1 MDTDDAAQEPMTN
14 VADLAATAALPTPQ
28 PLRTA
33 TFPYHPGDIILP
45 GYRLTKRL
53 GSGGFGE
60 VWRAEA
66 PGGMGVAIK
75 ILANLGRREG
85 GREYRALQ
93 TIKNIRHAHIVPLFG
108 VWLKANDGR
117 VLSETE
123 LHEAEKRILSVMPA
137 TAETRD
143 AVDEPGQ
150 SSLESLELIVAMGL
164 GDQTLFDRLRE
175 SQRAGSRG
183 LPPEELVPWMQ
194 QAALALDH
202 FNSSSRR
209 SSENATAVQ
218 HCDIKPQNMLLVGD
232 VVQVCDFGLARAQ
245 GEVRATSNTMAS
257 LAYAAPE
264 MVSPPYDPSPATDQ
278 YSLAISY
285 IELRTG
291 RLPYTELT
299 PITILRAK
307 LDGQLDLASLSPAET
322 SVLKRALQVD
332 PKKRWQSCAE
342 FVRELRGSVPRSH
355 DSRSLDSQPHS
366 PENARTPADN
376 PGSRASPDPAWAE
389 AKGAES
395 AASAPIIAPPR
406 AAGSAAVPTRT
417 KTGVVA
423 AVAAGSLALLAGAYT
438 AFGPRI
444 PPPTP
449 GSPSPPVSASADGT
463 SQPASSETTPAALLA
478 RAADLEQRGDFIAS
492 AQDYGAAL
500 ADHPDKLAAVLW
512 SLQTKASDAGRP
524 ADCVPLLERL
534 ENLYAASPAP
544 RVAGITRWDV
554 VNSLA
559 WYTATQPAADAA
571 AGRKA
576 RVLAEEALNLAGTDP
591 LMRAQ
596 SLDTLAASVAR
607 AGETAEALRRIDD
620 AIGLVQDPVQR
631 AEFEKRRERY
641 QRGLP
646 WNDP

>member
-1 MDTDDAAQEPMTN
+1 MDTDDAAKEPRTT
-14 VADLAATAALPTPQ
+14 VADLAATAALPTLP

-137 TAETRD
+137 SAETRD
-143 AVDEPGQ
+143 AVDKPGQ

-175 SQRAGSRG
+175 SQRAGNRG
-183 LPPEELVPWMQ
+183 LPPEELVLWMQ

-209 SSENATAVQ
+209 STENATAVQ

-278 YSLAISY
+278 YSLAVSY
-285 IELRTG
+285 VELRTG
-291 RLPYTELT
+291 QLPYAELT

-307 LDGQLDLASLSPAET
+307 LDGHLDLTALTPTET

-342 FVRELRGSVPRSH
+342 FVRALRGSVPRSH
-355 DSRSLDSQPHS
+355 DSRSLDSQLHS
-366 PENARTPADN
+366 SQNTRTPADDQ
-376 PGSRASPDPAWAE
+376 ATHLSPDPGLAETKAAENAVFTTAVAPRAVGTAE
-389 AKGAES
+389 ARTRTQAGIV
-395 AASAPIIAPPR
+395 AAI
-406 AAGSAAVPTRT
+406 AAG
-417 KTGVVA
+417 G
-423 AVAAGSLALLAGAYT
+423 LILIAGAYT
-438 AFGPRI
+438 AFGPRTQ
-444 PPPTP
+444 PP
-449 GSPSPPVSASADGT
+449 SPSPPTPPRSASADGT
-463 SQPASSETTPAALLA
+463 SNAPSRTTTPAALLA

-500 ADHPDKLAAVLW
+500 ADEPDKLAAVLW
-512 SLQTKASDAGRP
+512 SLQTKAADARRP

-534 ENLYAASPAP
+534 EKLYAASPQP
-544 RVAGITRWDV
+544 RVAGISRWDV

-559 WYTATQPAADAA
+559 WYTATQPTADAA
-571 AGRKA
+571 AGRTA
-576 RVLAEEALNLAGTDP
+576 RILAEEALNLAGADP
-591 LMRAQ
+591 LLRAQ

-607 AGETAEALRRIDD
+607 AGDTAEALRRIDD
-620 AIGLVQDPVQR
+620 ALGLVQDPVQR
-631 AEFEKRRERY
+631 AEFEKRRDRY
-641 QRGLP
+641 QRGVP
-646 WNDP
+646 WNEP